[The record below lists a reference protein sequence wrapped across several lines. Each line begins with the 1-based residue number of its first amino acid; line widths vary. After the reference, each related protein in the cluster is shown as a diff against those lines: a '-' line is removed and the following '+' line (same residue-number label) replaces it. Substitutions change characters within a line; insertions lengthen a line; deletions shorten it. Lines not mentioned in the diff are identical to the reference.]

1 MALKLASFEAEK
13 LPINQ
18 RFHCFVIKRNLNL
31 RIFKV
36 VFYPKKIMTR
46 INAMANHKSALKR
59 IRQTAKRTER
69 NRFYRTRL
77 KNIVKA
83 VRTAIDAGNKEEAA
97 AALKTANQQI
107 HKFVS
112 KGILKKETAARKVSR
127 LHQAVNAL

>member
-1 MALKLASFEAEK
+1 M
-13 LPINQ
+13 
-18 RFHCFVIKRNLNL
+18 H
-31 RIFKV
+31 
-36 VFYPKKIMTR
+36 
-46 INAMANHKSALKR
+46 MANHKSALKR

-83 VRTAIDAGNKEEAA
+83 VRAAIDAGNKEEATA
-97 AALKTANQQI
+97 AFKVANQQI